1 MTKLRTTPEGEEW
14 AYTLWNIIENRTG
27 SHGRLVDP
35 DEPIDMFQDEGPRGR
50 ATEKQY
56 RTQFKILTAVRKLAP
71 VDLID
76 LLVYLRSNEKMS
88 QNDAYMGLDDLLNK
102 KNGGPYVEIVTAE
115 DPMGGVEQE
124 RLAEQSRR
132 EQSEVWNSP
141 LFCPD
146 CKKIHGPY
154 HEHFKE
160 QGRAQEVL
168 DWVKGYN
175 IRRKEKEQLEREEE
189 LLEYQRQ
196 LKAKQIL
203 RDIDI

>member
-1 MTKLRTTPEGEEW
+1 MPKLRTTPEGEEY
-14 AYTLWNIIENRTG
+14 AYDLWNIIENRTG
-27 SHGRLVDP
+27 PLGKLVDA
-35 DEPIDMFQDEGPRGR
+35 DEPIDIYEGPRGR
-50 ATEKQY
+50 ATERKL
-56 RTQFKILTAVRKLAP
+56 RAEFKILTAVRKLTP
-71 VDLID
+71 VDFVD
-76 LLVYLRSNEKMS
+76 LLSYLHNNEKMTKE
-88 QNDAYMGLDDLLNK
+88 DVYIGLDGLLK
-102 KNGGPYVEIVTAE
+102 KTNGGPYIEPVTAE

-132 EQSEVWNSP
+132 EQSEIWNSP

-160 QGRAQEVL
+160 QGRAEEVL
-168 DWVKGYN
+168 EWVKGYN
-175 IRRKEKEQLEREEE
+175 IRRKQKEQLEREEE

-196 LKAKQIL
+196 IKAKRIL